1 MALIYPP
8 AVPRGGQPARSCPG
22 GNDQAGGFAGSDPG
36 TTRQGRTCGAMGLG
50 QVRAESARGRESLAV
65 NRGNAKLCLTAF
77 SAWPAAIRSLAP
89 RLRRGPGPPRRP
101 PGSRRSRAGRR
112 SRSCDAWREY
122 KLTTRLPDT
131 YPAVPRGNGL
141 KEHPLVGFISSVR
154 TLLILPGLG
163 IEVSRYRKRFLR
175 SRGTEIVFPGRG
187 DQLPQVF
194 RLAKLS
200 L

>member
-1 MALIYPP
+1 MALIYPF
-8 AVPRGGQPARSCPG
+8 AVPQVAQPARSYPG
-22 GNDQAGGFAGSDPG
+22 GNAQAGSFAGSDPG
-36 TTRQGRTCGAMGLG
+36 TTREGRTCGAMGLG

-65 NRGNAKLCLTAF
+65 NRGNVKLCLTAF

-141 KEHPLVGFISSVR
+141 KERPLVSNDHQHPVSAWPPGVR
-154 TLLILPGLG
+154 SFPLSQ
-163 IEVSRYRKRFLR
+163 SR
-175 SRGTEIVFPGRG
+175 P
-187 DQLPQVF
+187 
-194 RLAKLS
+194 
-200 L
+200 

>member
-1 MALIYPP
+1 M
-8 AVPRGGQPARSCPG
+8 
-22 GNDQAGGFAGSDPG
+22 
-36 TTRQGRTCGAMGLG
+36 
-50 QVRAESARGRESLAV
+50 
-65 NRGNAKLCLTAF
+65 
-77 SAWPAAIRSLAP
+77 
-89 RLRRGPGPPRRP
+89 
-101 PGSRRSRAGRR
+101 
-112 SRSCDAWREY
+112 SRSYDAWREY

-163 IEVSRYRKRFLR
+163 IEVNRYRQRFLR

>member
-1 MALIYPP
+1 MVKSIVASY
-8 AVPRGGQPARSCPG
+8 
-22 GNDQAGGFAGSDPG
+22 
-36 TTRQGRTCGAMGLG
+36 
-50 QVRAESARGRESLAV
+50 ESQEKNGHNFRFFINLRRKLSSENFCRKRHNWARGP
-65 NRGNAKLCLTAF
+65 F
-77 SAWPAAIRSLAP
+77 SAWPAAIRFVAT
-89 RLRRGPGPPRRP
+89 RLRRGSGPPRRS
-101 PGSRRSRAGRR
+101 PGPRRSRAGRR
-112 SRSCDAWREY
+112 SQSCDAWREC

-131 YPAVPRGNGL
+131 YPAVPRENGL
-141 KEHPLVGFISSVR
+141 KERPLVGFISSVR

-163 IEVSRYRKRFLR
+163 IEVSRYRQRFLR